1 MAQSWP
7 SNLQNKVMLLPVMAS
22 VMYNVDKNSGRDSSP
37 FSGSSKPW
45 KSGPLIITHFHP
57 PSSPF
62 TLLSQE
68 PQLRESR
75 SVTIW
80 NQPIRKAKHSV
91 WQWEDLIKPAVDGC
105 VHRAVRKPLSSH
117 RPTSNCGFTTLS
129 MWLSYTPKPIRTNC
143 LGSVTILHLSLI

>member
-1 MAQSWP
+1 
-7 SNLQNKVMLLPVMAS
+7 MLLPVMAS
-22 VMYNVDKNSGRDSSP
+22 VTYNVDKNSGRDSSP

-80 NQPIRKAKHSV
+80 NQPICKAKHSV

-117 RPTSNCGFTTLS
+117 RPTSNCGFTTSVHVAKL
-129 MWLSYTPKPIRTNC
+129 YPKTNKDKLLRFC
-143 LGSVTILHLSLI
+143 HYLASVTHLERDMMRTP